1 MRRYDLTIVGG
12 GFAGLVCA
20 RVAAQRGLRVAVLEA
35 KPDAGARP
43 HTTGIMVKE
52 AADEVDIPAR
62 LTRRIRGVRL
72 YAPSGR
78 HLDLFAPGYYFLAS
92 DTPGL
97 LRWLAAEAQRAGAE
111 VFYDLRFEGAA
122 PCGAGW
128 RLAAP
133 PIETRFLVGADGAR
147 SRVAETLGL
156 GRNRHFLTGLEAELP
171 EAPAVAPA
179 FLHCFLDSR
188 LAPGYLAW
196 IVAGVGITQ
205 VGLAA
210 TAGRKPDLG
219 GFLARHGPRFGLE
232 GRTPLARRA
241 GVIPAGGPVRP
252 LWRPGALLVG
262 DAAGL
267 ASPMTGGGIQLA
279 YRFGRR
285 AAQVVSDHLLDG
297 GGEPGRVLAAELP
310 RFRLK
315 RRLRRA
321 LDLAP
326 PNLLVEA
333 ALRLGVTRRLAQQIF
348 FHRRGSSDPEAYR
361 RFLESQA
368 HDPVLQEAG
377 ARPAT
382 DG

>member
-1 MRRYDLTIVGG
+1 MRDYDLTIVGG

-20 RVAAQRGLRVAVLEA
+20 RVAALRGLRVAVLEA

-52 AADEVDIPAR
+52 AADEIDIPAR

-72 YAPSGR
+72 YAPSRR
-78 HLDLFAPGYYFLAS
+78 HLDLFAPGYYFLAN
-92 DTPGL
+92 DTAGV

-111 VFYDLRFEGAA
+111 IFYDLRFTGAA
-122 PCGAGW
+122 PCSRGW
-128 RLAAP
+128 RLAEP
-133 PIETRFLVGADGAR
+133 PLETRFLIGADGAR
-147 SRVAETLGL
+147 SRVADALRL
-156 GRNRHFLTGLEAELP
+156 GRNCRFLTGLEAEFP
-171 EAPAVAPA
+171 ETPAVAPE

-196 IVAGVGITQ
+196 IVPGVGITQ
-205 VGLAA
+205 VGLAV
-210 TAGRKPDLG
+210 GPDRKPDLA
-219 GFLARHGPRFGLE
+219 GFLGRHGPQFGLE
-232 GRTPLARRA
+232 DRVPLARRA
-241 GVIPAGGPVRP
+241 GVIPAGGPVQP
-252 LWRPGALLVG
+252 FWRPGTLLIG

-267 ASPMTGGGIQLA
+267 VSPMTGGGIQLA

-297 GGEPGRVLAAELP
+297 GDEPGRVLAAELP
-310 RFRLK
+310 RFHLK

-326 PNLLVEA
+326 PNFLVEA
-333 ALRLGVTRRLAQQIF
+333 ALCLGLTRRIAQQIF

-361 RFLESQA
+361 RFLQGQGGRERE
-368 HDPVLQEAG
+368 PLYWFK
-377 ARPAT
+377 
-382 DG
+382 

>member
-1 MRRYDLTIVGG
+1 MRHYDLTIVGG

-20 RVAAQRGLRVAVLEA
+20 RVAALRGLRVAVLEA

-62 LTRRIRGVRL
+62 LTRKIRGVRL
-72 YAPSGR
+72 YAPSRR

-92 DTPGL
+92 DTAGV

-111 VFYDLRFEGAA
+111 IFYDLRFTGAE
-122 PCGAGW
+122 PCSGGW
-128 RLAAP
+128 RLAEP
-133 PIETRFLVGADGAR
+133 PLETRFLIGADGAR
-147 SRVAETLGL
+147 SRVAEGLGL
-156 GRNRHFLTGLEAELP
+156 GRNRRFLTGLEAEFLETP
-171 EAPAVAPA
+171 TVAPE

-196 IVAGVGITQ
+196 IVPGVGITQ
-205 VGLAA
+205 VGLAVG
-210 TAGRKPDLG
+210 AGHKPDLG
-219 GFLARHGPRFGLE
+219 RFLACHGQHFGLASQAS
-232 GRTPLARRA
+232 LSRRA

-252 LWRPGALLVG
+252 FWRPGALLIG

-267 ASPMTGGGIQLA
+267 VSPVTGGGIQLA

-297 GGEPGRVLAAELP
+297 GGEPGRVLAAGLP

-315 RRLRRA
+315 RRLRRT

-326 PNLLVEA
+326 PNILVEA
-333 ALRLGVTRRLAQQIF
+333 ALRLGLTRRIAQQIF

-361 RFLESQA
+361 RFLRKHGTGPQGIGSC
-368 HDPVLQEAG
+368 
-377 ARPAT
+377 RPRR
-382 DG
+382 